1 RVIVKRC
8 QSKYIDQKYAFY
20 EPFIWSLLNNE
31 NIHPFLGIVTTF
43 DESVSTV
50 AEWVDGK
57 DAYTYVQDPKAD
69 PSSLLLGLARA
80 LHYLHSH
87 PHGQIIHGDV
97 QGSNVLVADNNRAWL
112 TNFSCSVMRSVN
124 MTLIPCNVG
133 DFRWRAPEHVKA
145 GVGISAA
152 GDVWAFG
159 MTILELFSA
168 NPPFQGEP
176 SEPSLC
182 DRIQQGLL
190 PQRPT
195 RMTDKWWKLCTS
207 CWKLDATSRP
217 SMSTLVGKTKEI
229 TA

>member
-1 RVIVKRC
+1 MGM
-8 QSKYIDQKYAFY
+8 Y
-20 EPFIWSLLNNE
+20 
-31 NIHPFLGIVTTF
+31 
-43 DESVSTV
+43 
-50 AEWVDGK
+50 
-57 DAYTYVQDPKAD
+57 KA
-69 PSSLLLGLARA
+69 
-80 LHYLHSH
+80 
-87 PHGQIIHGDV
+87 
-97 QGSNVLVADNNRAWL
+97 NVLVADNNRAWL

-217 SMSTLVGKTKEI
+217 SMSTLVGKTKEVSRPI
-229 TA
+229 TAYNAWVEKNHRSLRKLRGPNVVTFHESEILRVS